1 MPVPSGSDTDTL
13 LARAS
18 EGDAAAAGEVLVRHA
33 ARLRR
38 MVSVRMDPRL
48 AVRVDASDVVQET
61 LLVAL
66 QRLPEYLRERPLAFY
81 PWLRQIALERL
92 VHLWR
97 QHFQAR
103 NRSVC
108 REEQQTEGSTSGAE
122 EPAHQFLA
130 QSDSL
135 LQRLVRKETL
145 GRLREALTR
154 LPPDDRE
161 VLVLRHLEQ
170 LSTAETAAVLGISE
184 TAAKQRH
191 LRAIRRVRRL
201 LGRELLGGE
210 G

>member
-1 MPVPSGSDTDTL
+1 MRVPGDPDTETL

-18 EGDAAAAGEVLVRHA
+18 EGDHSAAGQVLVRYGP
-33 ARLRR
+33 RLRR
-38 MVSVRMDPRL
+38 MLSVRMEPRL
-48 AVRVDASDVVQET
+48 AARVDASDVVQET

-66 QRLPEYLRERPLAFY
+66 QRLPGYLRERPLPFF

-92 VHLWR
+92 RDLWR
-97 QHFQAR
+97 HHFQAG
-103 NRSVC
+103 NRTVY
-108 REEQQTEGSTSGAE
+108 REEAEEGSSGSEAE
-122 EPAHQFLA
+122 QAANRLLGE
-130 QSDSL
+130 SESL

-145 GRLREALTR
+145 GRLRQALAR
-154 LPPDDRE
+154 LAPDDRE

-191 LRAIRRVRRL
+191 LRAIRRMRRL
-201 LGRELLGGE
+201 LGRELLGGT